1 MCVLCI
7 YFVRIPCGSSCG
19 GQKRVLY
26 SSLLLCVVE
35 AHFRPVSLST
45 TTLWVFLDRVLV
57 IFFIPVG
64 KHPTKAVWKVEFL
77 SYT

>member
-7 YFVRIPCGSSCG
+7 CFVRIPCGSSCG

-26 SSLLLCVVE
+26 SSLLLCVVQD
-35 AHFRPVSLST
+35 HFRPVSPFT
-45 TTLWVFLDRVLV
+45 IWVLLDRVLV

-64 KHPTKAVWKVEFL
+64 KHPTKAV
-77 SYT
+77 